1 MTDPLHAG
9 SGFVFMK
16 VGTHA
21 EEPLDEIIERK
32 RREVDEAGYA
42 LWGYGGNSCHPKT
55 MVQPFARDFVEREGT
70 IYLCMQSMDSRHFA
84 VTERAVEYSGDGE
97 NWSEIPKPINVIG
110 SRFALKIAD
119 LQPDDFKVPLAQTKV
134 AIGNQT
140 GRPGDRYIRG
150 RVDKACLELL
160 DEEAE
165 GREEVAL
172 AQIDL
177 VARLADP
184 YAVFVRSAG

>member
-1 MTDPLHAG
+1 MTDPLHPG

-21 EEPLDEIIERK
+21 QESLDDIIERK
-32 RREVDEAGYA
+32 RREIDDAGYA
-42 LWGYGGNSCHPKT
+42 LWGYGGNTCHPKT

-70 IYLCMQSMDSRHFA
+70 IYLCMQRMDSRHFA
-84 VTERAVEYSGDGE
+84 VTESAIEYSQDGE
-97 NWSEIPKPINVIG
+97 NWSEIPEGISVIG
-110 SRFALKIAD
+110 SRYALKIAD
-119 LQPDDFKVPLAQTKV
+119 LRPDDFKVPLAHTKV
-134 AIGNQT
+134 AIGNQI
-140 GRPGDRYIRG
+140 GRPGDRYIKG

-160 DEEAE
+160 DDEAE
-165 GREEVAL
+165 ESEGAAE

-184 YAVFVRSAG
+184 YAVFVR